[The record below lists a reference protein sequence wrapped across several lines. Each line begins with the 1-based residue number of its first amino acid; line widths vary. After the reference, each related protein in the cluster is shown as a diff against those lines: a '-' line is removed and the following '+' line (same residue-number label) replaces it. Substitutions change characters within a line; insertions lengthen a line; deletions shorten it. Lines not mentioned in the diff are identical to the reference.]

1 MKLINNKKEF
11 RFEALLPDS
20 KYITLGYRWLK
31 GNIVLMNTM
40 IPPAAKGNGTEDLFF
55 ASVMDHVRS
64 HNLKMIVYCATL
76 SQYLN
81 NHPELSDLIDGSQQL
96 R

>member
-31 GNIVLMNTM
+31 GSIVLMNTM

-55 ASVMDHVRS
+55 AEVLSHVRD

-76 SQYLN
+76 SQYLKT
-81 NHPELSDLIDGSQQL
+81 HPEQNDLIDGSQQL